1 MPSTTAAASTRIAL
15 MGRGGM
21 NVVTSSIIAT
31 DIDTAPHIV
40 NVMTR
45 QIEFSLVVEAEPA
58 SFGA

>member
-1 MPSTTAAASTRIAL
+1 